1 MQMSQEQQYEE
12 EEEEENLFILS
23 VTLSNNQ
30 TYLVEVKK
38 NVEAKELAQRFCN
51 ENGMQ
56 NDVVIK
62 RELTALLKQYI
73 ESYHQQQQEQESDLQ

>member
-1 MQMSQEQQYEE
+1 MQYFQSNENGDGGSGG

-38 NVEAKELAQRFCN
+38 HLDARQLAERFCA
-51 ENGMQ
+51 EHGMQ
-56 NDVVIK
+56 SDVIIK
-62 RELTALLKQYI
+62 RELTELLN
-73 ESYHQQQQEQESDLQ
+73 

>member
-1 MQMSQEQQYEE
+1 MQYLQSNEDADGDSGG

-38 NVEAKELAQRFCN
+38 NLDARQLAERFCA
-51 ENGMQ
+51 EHGMQ
-56 NDVVIK
+56 SDVIIK
-62 RELTALLKQYI
+62 RELTALLN
-73 ESYHQQQQEQESDLQ
+73 